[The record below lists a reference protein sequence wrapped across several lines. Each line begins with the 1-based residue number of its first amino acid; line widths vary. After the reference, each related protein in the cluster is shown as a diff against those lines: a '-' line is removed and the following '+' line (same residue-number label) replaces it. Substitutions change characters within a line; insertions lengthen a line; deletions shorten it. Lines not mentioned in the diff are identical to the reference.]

1 MKSFRERRNF
11 VDARY
16 EIEVPKF
23 TGRNVPIAEIA
34 RAIGKDAQFVRIGLQ
49 QGILK
54 FGIAIKVGSSSEYSY
69 FCPDKKV
76 WEETGYFRD
85 EDKQAEQEDLIMA
98 KRTSEDIQREIDQ
111 LKNRKKEVLA
121 QEKTGQESLGRRD

>member
-1 MKSFRERRNF
+1 MKSFRESRNF
-11 VDARY
+11 VDVSY

-34 RAIGKDAQFVRIGLQ
+34 GAIGKDAQFVRIGLQ

-54 FGIAIKVGSSSEYSY
+54 FGTAIKVGSSSEYSY

-76 WEETGYFRD
+76 WEETGYFKD
-85 EDKQAEQEDLIMA
+85 KDKQAE
-98 KRTSEDIQREIDQ
+98 
-111 LKNRKKEVLA
+111 
-121 QEKTGQESLGRRD
+121 

>member
-11 VDARY
+11 VDVRY

-54 FGIAIKVGSSSEYSY
+54 FGTTIKVGSSSEYSY

-76 WEETGYFRD
+76 WEETGYFKD
-85 EDKQAEQEDLIMA
+85 KDKQAE
-98 KRTSEDIQREIDQ
+98 
-111 LKNRKKEVLA
+111 
-121 QEKTGQESLGRRD
+121 

>member
-34 RAIGKDAQFVRIGLQ
+34 RAIGKDGAYAITMEELGNLSGRFNYELACDLSKRVPRIYMKDGK
-49 QGILK
+49 ILCTK
-54 FGIAIKVGSSSEYSY
+54 DYY
-69 FCPDKKV
+69 QD
-76 WEETGYFRD
+76 Y
-85 EDKQAEQEDLIMA
+85 
-98 KRTSEDIQREIDQ
+98 
-111 LKNRKKEVLA
+111 
-121 QEKTGQESLGRRD
+121 

>member
-69 FCPDKKV
+69 FYKTFGGGSITDGKK
-76 WEETGYFRD
+76 GC
-85 EDKQAEQEDLIMA
+85 
-98 KRTSEDIQREIDQ
+98 
-111 LKNRKKEVLA
+111 KNGTWKY
-121 QEKTGQESLGRRD
+121 

>member
-1 MKSFRERRNF
+1 MKSFRERRTF

-76 WEETGYFRD
+76 WEETGYFKD
-85 EDKQAEQEDLIMA
+85 KDKQAE
-98 KRTSEDIQREIDQ
+98 
-111 LKNRKKEVLA
+111 
-121 QEKTGQESLGRRD
+121 